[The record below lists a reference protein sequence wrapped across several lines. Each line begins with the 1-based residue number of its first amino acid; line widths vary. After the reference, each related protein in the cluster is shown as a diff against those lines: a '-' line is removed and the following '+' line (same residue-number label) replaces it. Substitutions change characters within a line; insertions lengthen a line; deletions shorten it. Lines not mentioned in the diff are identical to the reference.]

1 MWLSDRSNSSAK
13 LEEIKIKEKNLT
25 MVGVFEQDSKLG
37 DHEWRDSHK
46 KKKVETKVVL

>member
-1 MWLSDRSNSSAK
+1 
-13 LEEIKIKEKNLT
+13 

-46 KKKVETKVVL
+46 KKKLKRKLFFN